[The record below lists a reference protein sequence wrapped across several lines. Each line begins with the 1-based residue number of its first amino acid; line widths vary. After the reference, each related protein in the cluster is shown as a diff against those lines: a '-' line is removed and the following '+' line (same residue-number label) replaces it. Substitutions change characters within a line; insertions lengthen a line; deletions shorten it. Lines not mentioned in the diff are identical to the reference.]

1 MKWQKARKSSVI
13 EVTERRP
20 PNPMGFSISY
30 KMLPTIQPKAPATG
44 LSIPRRVVHGLSL
57 RLPGKAQLL
66 FVICT
71 ALVIA
76 IVFNYL
82 TAFWIKLPGHSA
94 MQLRRIGPETGPQ
107 VFCAGSSLL
116 QFAFSWPEVSK
127 ALDQG
132 IENWGMA
139 ASTPSEWETSQN
151 LANNTNL
158 MIIGV
163 DVYDLNE
170 FHLCEGRA
178 NVVPFTQTI
187 SDLWQSS
194 TDWQF
199 SKRLL
204 SQYPLSYLQKV
215 FPTAGQ
221 SEAVLV
227 GLRRQLPQR
236 LRSSSAAEERA
247 NSLVLPSEPV
257 MNFGTIDAKVSDWTP
272 SRTLWRVAQMRSE
285 NQGKHAFNGVKSL
298 AFQRM
303 LLRAQKH
310 GSVIVVVLPVSPTY
324 AREFL
329 TPKVV
334 HDFESALDKA
344 KRIDPKAQFVRLDK
358 LPALNSDDNFGDLV
372 HLNGT
377 GKRIA
382 TDAFLNWLRQHPINR

>member
-1 MKWQKARKSSVI
+1 MKWLKARKSLAT
-13 EVTERRP
+13 EMAERRP
-20 PNPMGFSISY
+20 PNPIGFSIFY
-30 KMLPTIQPKAPATG
+30 KMQPSIQPKALAAG
-44 LSIPRRVVHGLSL
+44 LSIPRRVVRGLSL
-57 RLPGKAQLL
+57 DVLAKAQFL
-66 FVICT
+66 FVVCL
-71 ALVIA
+71 ALIIA

-82 TAFWIKLPGHSA
+82 AAFWIKLPRHTA
-94 MQLRRIGPETGPQ
+94 MQLRRIGPNTGPQ

-116 QFAFSWPEVSK
+116 QFALSWPEVSEI
-127 ALDQG
+127 LNQG

-139 ASTPSEWETSQN
+139 ASTPSEWEMSQN

-170 FHLCEGRA
+170 YHLCEGRA
-178 NVVPFTQTI
+178 NVVPLAQTI

-194 TDWQF
+194 TGWQF

-204 SQYPLSYLQKV
+204 SQYSLSYLQKI

-236 LRSSSAAEERA
+236 LRSFSAAEERA

-272 SRTLWRVAQMRSE
+272 SRTLWRLAQMRSE
-285 NQGKHAFNGVKSL
+285 NQGKHAFNGVKNL

-303 LLRAQKH
+303 LLRAQKQ
-310 GSVIVVVLPVSPTY
+310 GSVIVMVLPVSPTY

-329 TPKVV
+329 TQEVV

-344 KRIDPKAQFVRLDK
+344 KRVDPKAQFVRLDK

-372 HLNGT
+372 HLNGA

-382 TDAFLNWLRQHPINR
+382 TDAFLSWLRQRFVNR

>member
-1 MKWQKARKSSVI
+1 MKWLKARKSLAT
-13 EVTERRP
+13 EMAERRP
-20 PNPMGFSISY
+20 PNPIGFSIFY
-30 KMLPTIQPKAPATG
+30 KMQPSIQPKALAAG
-44 LSIPRRVVHGLSL
+44 LSIPRRVVRGLSL
-57 RLPGKAQLL
+57 DVLAKAQFL
-66 FVICT
+66 FVVCL
-71 ALVIA
+71 ALIIA

-82 TAFWIKLPGHSA
+82 AAFWIKLPRHTA
-94 MQLRRIGPETGPQ
+94 MQLRRIGPKTGPQ

-116 QFAFSWPEVSK
+116 QFALSWPEVSEI
-127 ALDQG
+127 LNQG

-139 ASTPSEWETSQN
+139 ASTPSEWEMSQN

-170 FHLCEGRA
+170 YHLCEGRA
-178 NVVPFTQTI
+178 NVVPLAQTI

-194 TDWQF
+194 TGWQF

-204 SQYPLSYLQKV
+204 SQYSLSYLQKV

-257 MNFGTIDAKVSDWTP
+257 MNFGTVDAKVSDWTP
-272 SRTLWRVAQMRSE
+272 SRTLWRLAQMRSE
-285 NQGKHAFNGVKSL
+285 NQGKHAFNGVKNL

-303 LLRAQKH
+303 LLRAQKQ

-329 TPKVV
+329 TQEVV

-344 KRIDPKAQFVRLDK
+344 KRVDPKAQFVRLDK

-372 HLNGT
+372 HLNGA

-382 TDAFLNWLRQHPINR
+382 TDAFLSWLRQRFVNR

>member
-1 MKWQKARKSSVI
+1 MKWLKARKSSATKM
-13 EVTERRP
+13 TERRP
-20 PNPMGFSISY
+20 PNPISFSFFY
-30 KMLPTIQPKAPATG
+30 KMQPSIQPKALATG
-44 LSIPRRVVHGLSL
+44 LSIPRRVARGLSL
-57 RLPGKAQLL
+57 RVAGKAQLL
-66 FVICT
+66 FVVCM

-82 TAFWIKLPGHSA
+82 TAFWIKLPRHTA
-94 MQLRRIGPETGPQ
+94 MELRRIGPETGPQ

-116 QFAFSWPEVSK
+116 QFAFSWPEVSD
-127 ALDQG
+127 ALNQG

-139 ASTPSEWETSQN
+139 ASTPSEWEASQN

-158 MIIGV
+158 MIIGI

-170 FHLCEGRA
+170 YHLCEGRA
-178 NVVPFTQTI
+178 NVVPLGQTI

-194 TDWQF
+194 ADWRF

-236 LRSSSAAEERA
+236 FRSSSAAEERA

-272 SRTLWRVAQMRSE
+272 SRTLWRIAQMRSE
-285 NQGKHAFNGVKSL
+285 NKGKHAFNGVKSL

-303 LLRAQKH
+303 LLRAQKR

-324 AREFL
+324 TREFL
-329 TPKVV
+329 TPEVV

-372 HLNGT
+372 HLNGA

-382 TDAFLNWLRQHPINR
+382 TDAFLSWLREHGINR

>member
-1 MKWQKARKSSVI
+1 MKWLKARKSLAT
-13 EVTERRP
+13 EMAERRP
-20 PNPMGFSISY
+20 PNPIGFSIFY
-30 KMLPTIQPKAPATG
+30 KMQPSIQPKALAAG
-44 LSIPRRVVHGLSL
+44 ISIPRRVVRGLSL
-57 RLPGKAQLL
+57 DVPAKAQFL
-66 FVICT
+66 FVVCL

-82 TAFWIKLPGHSA
+82 VASWIKLPKHTPIY
-94 MQLRRIGPETGPQ
+94 RRIGPEAGSQ

-116 QFAFSWPEVSK
+116 QFALSWPEVSET
-127 ALDQG
+127 LDQG

-139 ASTPSEWETSQN
+139 ASTPSEWEVSQS

-158 MIIGV
+158 MIIGI

-170 FHLCEGRA
+170 YHLCEGRA
-178 NVVPFTQTI
+178 NVVPLAQTI
-187 SDLWQSS
+187 LDLWQSS
-194 TDWQF
+194 SDWQF

-204 SQYPLSYLQKV
+204 SQYPLSHLQKL

-247 NSLVLPSEPV
+247 NSLVLPSESV
-257 MNFGTIDAKVSDWTP
+257 MNFGTIDAKVSDWTQ
-272 SRTLWRVAQMRSE
+272 SRTLWRLAQMRSE
-285 NQGKHAFNGVKSL
+285 NKGKHAFNGVKSL

-303 LLRAQKH
+303 LLRAQKQ
-310 GSVIVVVLPVSPTY
+310 GSVIVVVLPVSPAY

-329 TPKVV
+329 TPETV
-334 HDFESALDKA
+334 HGFESALDEA
-344 KRIDPKAQFVRLDK
+344 QHVDPQAQFVRLDK
-358 LPALNSDDNFGDLV
+358 LSALNSDEYFGDLV
-372 HLNGT
+372 HLNGA

-382 TDAFLNWLRQHPINR
+382 TDAFLSWLRQRTIDR

>member
-1 MKWQKARKSSVI
+1 MKWLKARKSLAT
-13 EVTERRP
+13 EMAERRP
-20 PNPMGFSISY
+20 PNPIGFSIFY
-30 KMLPTIQPKAPATG
+30 KMQPSIQPKALAAG
-44 LSIPRRVVHGLSL
+44 LSIPRRVVRGLSL
-57 RLPGKAQLL
+57 DVLAKAQFL
-66 FVICT
+66 FVVCL
-71 ALVIA
+71 ALIIA

-82 TAFWIKLPGHSA
+82 AAFWIKLPRHTA
-94 MQLRRIGPETGPQ
+94 MQLRRIGPNTGPQ

-116 QFAFSWPEVSK
+116 QFALSWPEVSEI
-127 ALDQG
+127 LNQG

-139 ASTPSEWETSQN
+139 ASTPSEWEMSQN

-170 FHLCEGRA
+170 YHLCEGRA
-178 NVVPFTQTI
+178 NVVPLAQTI

-194 TDWQF
+194 TGWQF

-204 SQYPLSYLQKV
+204 SQYSLSYLQKI

-272 SRTLWRVAQMRSE
+272 SRTLWRLAQMRSE
-285 NQGKHAFNGVKSL
+285 NQGKHAFNGVKNL

-303 LLRAQKH
+303 LLRAQKQ
-310 GSVIVVVLPVSPTY
+310 GSVIVMVLPVSPTY

-329 TPKVV
+329 TQEVV

-344 KRIDPKAQFVRLDK
+344 KRVDPKAQFVRLDK
-358 LPALNSDDNFGDLV
+358 LPVLNSDDNFGDLV
-372 HLNGT
+372 HLNGA

-382 TDAFLNWLRQHPINR
+382 TDAFLSWLRQRFVNR

>member
-1 MKWQKARKSSVI
+1 MA
-13 EVTERRP
+13 ERP
-20 PNPMGFSISY
+20 PSNPIGFSIFC
-30 KMLPTIQPKAPATG
+30 KMVPSIQPKALATG
-44 LSIPRRVVHGLSL
+44 LSMPRRVVRGLSL
-57 RLPGKAQLL
+57 DVPGKAQFL
-66 FVICT
+66 FVVFL

-76 IVFNYL
+76 IGFNYL
-82 TAFWIKLPGHSA
+82 AAFWIKLPRHTA

-116 QFAFSWPEVSK
+116 QFALSWPEVSEM
-127 ALDQG
+127 LGQG

-139 ASTPSEWETSQN
+139 ASTPSEWEMSQS

-170 FHLCEGRA
+170 YHVCEGRA
-178 NVVPFTQTI
+178 NVVPLGQTI
-187 SDLWQSS
+187 LDLWHSS

-204 SQYPLSYLQKV
+204 SQYPLSYLQRL

-272 SRTLWRVAQMRSE
+272 SRTLWRLAQMRSE

-298 AFQRM
+298 AFERM

-310 GSVIVVVLPVSPTY
+310 GSVMVVVLPVSPTY

-329 TPKVV
+329 TPDVV
-334 HDFESALDKA
+334 HDFEKALDKA
-344 KRIDPKAQFVRLDK
+344 KRIDPQAQFVRLDK

-372 HLNGT
+372 HLNGA

-382 TDAFLNWLRQHPINR
+382 TDAFLSWLRQRSLNR